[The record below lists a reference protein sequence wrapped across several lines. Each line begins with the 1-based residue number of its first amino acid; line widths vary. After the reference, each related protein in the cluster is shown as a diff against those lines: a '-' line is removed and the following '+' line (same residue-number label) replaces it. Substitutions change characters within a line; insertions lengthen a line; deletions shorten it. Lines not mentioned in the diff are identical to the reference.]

1 MNNHG
6 ASGAAIAGVLI
17 IVIILIVVI
26 YGFNSGVLNLGK
38 SSSSKLPSTFSISAA
53 SNISQLYSGKSSP
66 LYVTVFNPFNQ
77 SLNANL
83 FVLTAPPVSISP
95 SSKTITV
102 PTNMKT
108 QSAILFNASCTSS
121 TGSVIP
127 YFALEV
133 HNFWQN
139 LTTSVITYPYGTKPS
154 LVPKLVSFNPNQ
166 GFMTLS
172 ASPVSVETQIPGGA
186 LSTTITFDASSDYN
200 SGNYKSGNPYTSIS
214 NNNPN
219 GYISTINLTISNS
232 TGGIASALVYYNGQ
246 NYPFSISGK
255 TLSLILHNINLA
267 LITSGSGLPLE
278 ITVTN
283 DNSSS
288 QNVINIDTNYNYYIA
303 FNSNQISCI

>member
-102 PTNMKT
+102 PANMKT

-172 ASPVSVETQIPGGA
+172 ASPHQSKHRYLVVHYQQLLPLMHLQIII
-186 LSTTITFDASSDYN
+186 LV
-200 SGNYKSGNPYTSIS
+200 
-214 NNNPN
+214 
-219 GYISTINLTISNS
+219 TINLEI
-232 TGGIASALVYYNGQ
+232 
-246 NYPFSISGK
+246 
-255 TLSLILHNINLA
+255 LIQAFRIIILM
-267 LITSGSGLPLE
+267 
-278 ITVTN
+278 VT
-283 DNSSS
+283 
-288 QNVINIDTNYNYYIA
+288 
-303 FNSNQISCI
+303 